1 MPAAVATGVQF
12 GGPSKNKKIVF
23 DDSGEAVVKQ
33 NKKEHPQKPKF
44 QGKEQVKRPQ
54 KIAFGKDGQA
64 QGKPFKKNQQ
74 KHNGHKPDHGNNPE
88 KKKFGDNGQ
97 QGAPKSFNKNHKNG
111 PQPQKIKFGDDGEA
125 VSQKPDNK
133 FHQKHNGQTSDFA
146 NKPQKI
152 KFADDGE
159 EVSQNSSN
167 KKPEPGKKSK
177 KITFGDDGEE
187 VSENPPNKKPQTGK
201 KPQKIKFGDDGE
213 STSENSKKPQRI
225 KFDEDG
231 AGKAVSDSDGDSDEE
246 EGKSFSKKHN
256 KYQSKLD
263 EDEESQ
269 KKWYHVHPDYPST
282 DEVLDMKENEQ
293 LELYNLCKNSF
304 EAEKTTFNKRNPSD
318 ARWLQTALHKG
329 TAKDRANAGALLVTS
344 NPLGNLE
351 ALTTLIGF
359 CKISNKAS
367 NDVIAVLTDLW
378 HEVLL
383 PPNRKLLAVHTR
395 GADWKKLKKDERLRN
410 EQKRRIYAYWHFE
423 SELKDQY
430 HEFLKNVMQGLQTG
444 QEHNKNSSI
453 VSAARLL
460 AYAPEKEQLL
470 LTMLVNKLGDPIA
483 KIASKALHHLSE
495 VAQKHPNMCGVIVS
509 ETEKLLFRNNISER
523 AQHFALCFLS
533 SIAPSGRP
541 EVCTKLVNICFAL
554 FKVLVQK
561 GAVNNRT
568 MQAILRCLQKAIV
581 EAQPGKD
588 SNGEL
593 LSKEMQD
600 TIYRLVHL
608 ADIRVAVQTLGLLLQ
623 LVTVKTEKSD
633 RFYNALYVKLLDLN
647 LINVGSKTAAHLL
660 HIVHRAIHIDNHVAR
675 AQAFVKRLLQLTLYA
690 PPHIAAGCL
699 IVIHKLL
706 RMRRELIG
714 GTGASEEVEESSKV
728 ILPVDV
734 DLDKFG
740 SDEEEVYNDVK
751 EETAEVKDSNP
762 SEENAE
768 DGEKSNASSW
778 HHASVAATKSKV
790 RNIDSCKYDPYH
802 RVPAFAGAGYA
813 LRHELLLLRQ
823 HYHPT
828 VQVFA
833 EQILNQSRID
843 YYGDPL
849 RDFGLPHFL
858 ERFAFKN
865 PKKLD
870 APQAA
875 ESASVAHKR
884 YMAHGARGRP
894 IKSLTKANCTE
905 DEMFIF
911 NFLEHK
917 RRQAEIVAQ
926 NKKQK
931 EVKEDEIDG
940 EAGEEYLKE
949 GEVDDDEFE
958 AYLDGYFG
966 KKFKEG
972 VDEEQDEEE
981 LNFLQEL
988 GGEMKKDKS
997 KDKKKKKQADKVEE
1011 DMDDIDDDWGDA
1023 DLGDEEDD
1031 EMEGAGEDQ
1040 SDDETGSIDLE
1051 PLDDDD
1057 DDDEGSISEG
1067 GPDDSDSSD
1076 APESPDEDD
1085 DDDEDAPPKSKK
1097 SRKETDMV
1105 GGRSFAKTLK
1115 QSHDMSSLFAA
1126 ADDFSSLLEETA
1138 KAKGQ
1143 GTSNAVFNKDKSS
1156 DKQLKWEEN
1165 RRSNTKTYKSKKF
1178 AGKPAAKGGKP
1189 QRAGKKRK
1197 H

>member
-1 MPAAVATGVQF
+1 MPAAVASGVQL
-12 GGPSKNKKIVF
+12 GGPPKNKKIVF
-23 DDSGEAVVKQ
+23 DDSGEAIAKA
-33 NKKEHPQKPKF
+33 NKKDASP
-44 QGKEQVKRPQ
+44 KEQAKKPT
-54 KIAFGKDGQA
+54 KI
-64 QGKPFKKNQQ
+64 
-74 KHNGHKPDHGNNPE
+74 
-88 KKKFGDNGQ
+88 KFGDDGEAASKKPFNKSHQNGQ
-97 QGAPKSFNKNHKNG
+97 K
-111 PQPQKIKFGDDGEA
+111 PQKIKFGDDGEA
-125 VSQKPDNK
+125 IAQKPFNK
-133 FHQKHNGQTSDFA
+133 SHQNGQ
-146 NKPQKI
+146 KPQRTK
-152 KFADDGE
+152 
-159 EVSQNSSN
+159 
-167 KKPEPGKKSK
+167 
-177 KITFGDDGEE
+177 FGDDGEAIAQK
-187 VSENPPNKKPQTGK
+187 PFNKSHQKFNGQKAGFEK
-201 KPQKIKFGDDGE
+201 KPQKIKFNDDGAPQKQFNKNQQQNDRKTFNKNGAKPDQAKKSQKIKFGDDDE
-213 STSENSKKPQRI
+213 ATEKSKKPQRI

-231 AGKAVSDSDGDSDEE
+231 AGKNVSDSEGDSDVEL
-246 EGKSFSKKHN
+246 GAVLKKHN
-256 KYQSKLD
+256 KYHSKAD
-263 EDEESQ
+263 EDEASQ
-269 KKWYHVHPDYPST
+269 KKWYNVYPDCPST

-293 LELYNLCKNSF
+293 LELFNLCKSSF
-304 EAEKTTFNKRNPSD
+304 EAEKNTFNKRNPTD

-359 CKISNKAS
+359 CKLSNKAS

-378 HEVLL
+378 QEVLL
-383 PPNRKLLAVHTR
+383 PPNRKLLAIHTR
-395 GADWKKLKKDERLRN
+395 GADWKTLKKDDKLHK
-410 EQKRRIYAYWHFE
+410 EQQRRIYAYWYFE

-453 VSAARLL
+453 VAAARLL
-460 AYAPEKEQLL
+460 SFAPEKEQML
-470 LTMLVNKLGDPIA
+470 LTMLVNKLGDPVP
-483 KIASKALHHLSE
+483 KVASKALHHLSE
-495 VAQKHPNMCGVIVS
+495 VAQRHPNMCGVIVA
-509 ETEKLLFRNNISER
+509 EAEKLLFRNNISER

-581 EAQPGKD
+581 EAQPAKD

-593 LSKEMQD
+593 LNKEMQD

-608 ADIRVAVQTLGLLLQ
+608 ADIRVSIQTLGLLLQ
-623 LVTVKTEKSD
+623 LITVKTEKSD
-633 RFYNALYVKLLDLN
+633 RFYNALYVKLLDLD
-647 LINVGSKTAAHLL
+647 LVNVGSKTAAHLL

-675 AQAFVKRLLQLTLYA
+675 AQAFIKRLLQITLYA

-699 IVIHKLL
+699 IVLHKLL

-714 GTGASEEVEESSKV
+714 GSGASEEVAAGAKV
-728 ILPVDV
+728 ILPTDV
-734 DLDKFG
+734 YLDKFG
-740 SDEEEVYNDVK
+740 SDDEEVYKDVK
-751 EETAEVKDSNP
+751 EEKEAEEDKSEPKEEKD
-762 SEENAE
+762 
-768 DGEKSNASSW
+768 EKSQGSSW
-778 HHASVAATKSKV
+778 HHASVAATESKV
-790 RNIDSCKYDPYH
+790 REIDSCKYDPYH

-813 LRHELLLLRQ
+813 LRNELLLLRN

-833 EQILNQSRID
+833 EQILQQARID

-870 APQAA
+870 NSQAA
-875 ESASVAHKR
+875 ESATVAHKR
-884 YMAHGARGRP
+884 YIAQGGRGKTV
-894 IKSLTKANCTE
+894 KSLTKANCTE

-926 NKKQK
+926 SKKEK
-931 EVKEDEIDG
+931 GVKKEDPDG
-940 EAGEEYLKE
+940 DEDAEGDGEYLKE

-966 KKFKEG
+966 KKFKDG
-972 VDEEQDEEE
+972 GDAEEEDDE
-981 LNFLQEL
+981 LNFLEEL
-988 GGEMKKDKS
+988 GGEMQADKS
-997 KDKKKKKQADKVEE
+997 KKDKKKKKSADKEE
-1011 DMDDIDDDWGDA
+1011 DDMEDIDDDWGDD
-1023 DLGDEEDD
+1023 DLGEEDD
-1031 EMEGAGEDQ
+1031 DDEMAVPDEDH

-1051 PLDDDD
+1051 PMDDDDD
-1057 DDDEGSISEG
+1057 DDDEGSISDG
-1067 GPDDSDSSD
+1067 DTSDM
-1076 APESPDEDD
+1076 PESPDEEEDD
-1085 DDDEDAPPKSKK
+1085 DDLDAPPKSKR
-1097 SRKETDMV
+1097 SRKDSGSMV
-1105 GGRSFAKTLK
+1105 DGRSFAKTLK

-1126 ADDFSSLLEETA
+1126 ADDFSSMLEESS
-1138 KAKGQ
+1138 KVKGQ

-1156 DKQLKWEEN
+1156 AKQLKWEEN
-1165 RRSNTKTYKSKKF
+1165 RRSNTKTYTGKKFSGKSKAGK
-1178 AGKPAAKGGKP
+1178 AGKPQKG
-1189 QRAGKKRK
+1189 GKKRK

>member
-23 DDSGEAVVKQ
+23 DDAGEAVTKPNKSGQQHKQ
-33 NKKEHPQKPKF
+33 RNQQPHI
-44 QGKEQVKRPQ
+44 KEQVKRPQ
-54 KIAFGKDGQA
+54 KIKFGEDGEAVSQ
-64 QGKPFKKNQQ
+64 KSFNKSQQ
-74 KHNGHKPDHGNNPE
+74 KPDFHKKPQRV
-88 KKKFGDNGQ
+88 KFGEEGEAVSQ
-97 QGAPKSFNKNHKNG
+97 KSFNKNQQNG
-111 PQPQKIKFGDDGEA
+111 QKAQKIKFGDDGEA
-125 VSQKPDNK
+125 VTQNAFNK
-133 FHQKHNGQTSDFA
+133 NHQ
-146 NKPQKI
+146 KPQKI
-152 KFADDGE
+152 KFGE
-159 EVSQNSSN
+159 NGEDASQRSFN
-167 KKPEPGKKSK
+167 KGHQKP
-177 KITFGDDGEE
+177 DQ
-187 VSENPPNKKPQTGK
+187 VK

-213 STSENSKKPQRI
+213 STESAKKPQRI

-231 AGKAVSDSDGDSDEE
+231 AGKNVSDDDSDEE
-246 EGKSFSKKHN
+246 MEESFTKKHN
-256 KYQSKLD
+256 KYQSKVD
-263 EDEESQ
+263 EDEEAQ

-293 LELYNLCKNSF
+293 LELYNLCKSSF
-304 EAEKTTFNKRNPSD
+304 EAEKNTFNKRNPTD

-351 ALTTLIGF
+351 ALSTLIGF
-359 CKISNKAS
+359 CKLSNKAS

-378 HEVLL
+378 QEVLL

-395 GADWKKLKKDERLRN
+395 GADWKKLKKDEKLRN
-410 EQKRRIYAYWHFE
+410 EQKRRVYAYWYFE
-423 SELKDQY
+423 GELKDQY

-453 VSAARLL
+453 VAASKLL
-460 AYAPEKEQLL
+460 AYAPEKEQML

-483 KIASKALHHLSE
+483 KVASKALHHLSE
-495 VAQKHPNMCGVIVS
+495 VAQRHPNMCGVIVA
-509 ETEKLLFRNNISER
+509 EAEKLLFRNNISER

-581 EAQPGKD
+581 EAQPAKD

-593 LSKEMQD
+593 LTKEMQD

-608 ADIRVAVQTLGLLLQ
+608 ADIRVSVQTLGLLLQ

-699 IVIHKLL
+699 IVLHKLL
-706 RMRRELIG
+706 RMRKELVG
-714 GTGASEEVEESSKV
+714 GSGASEEVAASSKS
-728 ILPVDV
+728 ILPEDM

-740 SDEEEVYNDVK
+740 SDEEETYEDVK
-751 EETAEVKDSNP
+751 EEAAGVEAPDAKEAVKT
-762 SEENAE
+762 EKE
-768 DGEKSNASSW
+768 DGAKSSW
-778 HHASVAATKSKV
+778 HHANVAAGPAAETKV
-790 RNIDSCKYDPYH
+790 REIDSCKYDPYH

-870 APQAA
+870 ASQQTA
-875 ESASVAHKR
+875 ESATVAHKR
-884 YMAHGARGRP
+884 YMAHGARGKSVR
-894 IKSLTKANCTE
+894 SLTKANCTE

-926 NKKQK
+926 NKKQLGVKK
-931 EVKEDEIDG
+931 EEPADGDQEDG

-966 KKFKEG
+966 KKG
-972 VDEEQDEEE
+972 GDADEQEDEE
-981 LNFLQEL
+981 LNFLEEL
-988 GGEMKKDKS
+988 GGEIQAEKS
-997 KDKKKKKQADKVEE
+997 KDKKKKKQADKSEE
-1011 DMDDIDDDWGDA
+1011 DMEDIDEDWGDD
-1023 DLGDEEDD
+1023 DLGEED
-1031 EMEGAGEDQ
+1031 AGEDQ

-1051 PLDDDD
+1051 PLDEDDGDDD
-1057 DDDEGSISEG
+1057 DDAGSISDG
-1067 GPDDSDSSD
+1067 DSSE
-1076 APESPDEDD
+1076 APESPDDEDD
-1085 DDDEDAPPKSKK
+1085 DDAPPRSKK
-1097 SRKETDMV
+1097 SRQDPSGSMFN
-1105 GGRSFAKTLK
+1105 GRSFAKTLK

-1126 ADDFSSLLEETA
+1126 ADDFSSMLEETS
-1138 KAKGQ
+1138 KVKGQ

-1156 DKQLKWEEN
+1156 AKQMKWEEN
-1165 RRSNTKTYKSKKF
+1165 RRSNAKSYKGKKSSS
-1178 AGKPAAKGGKP
+1178 KGGKKP
-1189 QRAGKKRK
+1189 TQKAGKKRK